1 MLYAS
6 RLPAVFELATLCAKV
21 LITERSSEAGRARMI
36 GYNGV
41 ALGVGFVVSPLMYRA
56 CVCVLGKQVGFTV
69 HMLSLLGCDW

>member
-41 ALGVGFVVSPLMYRA
+41 ALGVGFVVSFPQA
-56 CVCVLGKQVGFTV
+56 
-69 HMLSLLGCDW
+69 